1 MKIKI
6 SIIFLVLL
14 SFFNIGAVS
23 NNNIKSYSFDNLES
37 IYINKSEFVENGS
50 KIQYR
55 TKNSIEQE
63 KERVE
68 TYLVT
73 NYLVTCKEVA
83 QNSIKFCNDDLQI
96 EAEFWKDD
104 IDIYVVITV
113 VNNNPNKKTEELTK
127 ILKGLTTEDFIEF
140 QCYKY
145 YKGRISFNDET
156 EYTDDM
162 CSRIYESNMISL
174 NNGYTGSGYCRNG
187 EKINFAIS
195 NYNTGAYII
204 IGTPIIFTTY

>member
-23 NNNIKSYSFDNLES
+23 NNNVKGYSFDNLES
-37 IYINKSEFVENGS
+37 VYINKSEFVENGS

-73 NYLVTCKEVA
+73 NCLVTCKEVT
-83 QNSIKFCNDDLQI
+83 QNSIRFGNDDLQI

-104 IDIYVVITV
+104 IDTYAVITV

-127 ILKGLTTEDFIEF
+127 ILKGLTTEDIIEF

-187 EKINFAIS
+187 EKI
-195 NYNTGAYII
+195 YL
-204 IGTPIIFTTY
+204 